1 MIVLDAW
8 GASVMAAVVTAS
20 ATGATYL
27 ILIQVVSRA
36 STFIINQ
43 SLLRVLSPELL
54 GASAQLELYTISV
67 LYFARESLRV
77 ALQRQ
82 RESQQAAINTSYLA
96 LLLGLPLAFTFAV
109 FYTRSG
115 LPHVPYIHGALKL
128 YAFATII
135 ELLSEPCFV
144 VVQQK
149 MAYHVRA
156 RAETAATIARGI
168 CTLFVVYLGSRRG
181 HDFGVMPFALGQ
193 IFYACTL
200 TTVYYTMTVSLAQ
213 AEKLSLFL
221 RHLPTKYVFR
231 QLSCETV

>member
-1 MIVLDAW
+1 
-8 GASVMAAVVTAS
+8 MATVISAS

-54 GASAQLELYTISV
+54 GAASQLELYAISV

-82 RESQQAAINTSYLA
+82 QESQQAAINTSYLT

-109 FYTRSG
+109 FYIRSG

-128 YAFATII
+128 YASAAII
-135 ELLSEPCFV
+135 ELASEPCFV

-168 CTLFVVYLGSRRG
+168 FTLLVVYLGSRRG
-181 HDFGVMPFALGQ
+181 YDLGVMPFALGQ
-193 IFYACTL
+193 FFYACTL
-200 TTVYYTMTVSLAQ
+200 TTVYYILTLSLAR
-213 AEKLSLFL
+213 AEKLSIFL
-221 RHLPTKYVFR
+221 RHLPAKYVSR
-231 QLSCETV
+231 QLSCEIV